1 MKKYKIHPLFVL
13 YLIFLIFI
21 GQYESLLVYFF
32 VVCIH
37 EFAHSS
43 VAKKLGYKLEKLTLM
58 PYGVCLNYNTNFFSP
73 NDEILIA
80 ISGPFVNFFLS
91 ILCFASWWIYPIL
104 MPYFQLFCYANIVL
118 FVFNLL
124 PCYPLDGGRVL
135 SAIITKKFDKKVA
148 IKICVVLN
156 VCISLVFTF
165 AFVLG
170 LFFGVINTNLLIIAL
185 FLFVGILEPQKST
198 SYNYLSINVNRKKNL
213 CGKQIKFT
221 FVRSSEKIYKLISK
235 MSKHKFNVFYVVF
248 DDDHI
253 KIMTEIKLQKLAV
266 AYGPTCSCDEIF
278 F

>member
-13 YLIFLIFI
+13 YLVFLIVI

-37 EFAHSS
+37 EFAHSFT
-43 VAKKLGYKLEKLTLM
+43 AKKLGYKLEKMTLM
-58 PYGVCLNYNTNFFSP
+58 PYGVCLNYNTNYFLP

-91 ILCFASWWIYPIL
+91 ILCFASWWIFPIL

-135 SAIITKKFDKKVA
+135 SAIITKRYDKKLA

-156 VCISLVFTF
+156 VCISVVMIL

-170 LFFGVINTNLLIIAL
+170 LFFAVINTNLLIIAL

-198 SYNYLSINVNRKKNL
+198 SYTYLSIGVNRKNDL
-213 CGKQIKFT
+213 SGKQIKFT
-221 FVRSSEKIYKLISK
+221 FVKSSEKIYKLISK

-266 AYGPTCSCDEIF
+266 VYSPTCSIGEIF
-278 F
+278 I